1 MPDPAPI
8 LYLGDTALQG
18 AAAYLAGVLHHAG
31 LAFDYCPSD
40 RPIGEGLLADQRKLI
55 ILSDYP
61 AAMLPEAQ
69 QDLVVAAVQAGAGLV
84 MLGGWESYHGQGGDW
99 QGTAIAEIL
108 PVLVSPFDDRVNF
121 DQVALLRPVNGHEI
135 LADLPWDVRPPA
147 IGGYNRFRAK
157 PTGKVVL
164 EVVRRYVRRVG
175 DAFQVASMQTDPM
188 LVVGEHGEGR
198 VACLATDA
206 APHWVGPLVDWGT
219 DNDPPSSG
227 GRVKCHAP
235 GANDVEVGVCYAQF
249 FTQLMHWTGQL

>member
-1 MPDPAPI
+1 MPEPAPI
-8 LYLGDTALQG
+8 LYLGDTALDG

-40 RPIGEGLLADQRKLI
+40 RPIGKQLFADQRDLI

-61 AAMLPEAQ
+61 AAMLAGPQQEA
-69 QDLVVAAVQAGAGLV
+69 VVAAVRDGCGLV

-99 QGTAIAEIL
+99 QGTPVAEAL

-121 DQVALLRPVNGHEI
+121 DQVALLRPVNHHPI
-135 LADLPWDVRPPA
+135 LADLPWDARPPA

-157 PTGKVVL
+157 PHGKVVL

-175 DAFQVASMQTDPM
+175 DAFQVASMQSEPM
-188 LVVGEHGEGR
+188 LVVGEFGSGR
-198 VACLATDA
+198 VACLGTDA

-219 DNDPPSSG
+219 DNDPPSGG
-227 GRVKCHAP
+227 GRIKCHAP
-235 GANDVEVGVCYAQF
+235 GANAVEVGECYAQF
-249 FTQLMHWTGQL
+249 FTQIMQWAGQL